1 MQIIAGNVYEIKLHD
16 SPQSAVALEDGT
28 KDSMVDFAVLFH
40 TTPATDHVTW
50 QEEGPFQG
58 SHLAAAEV
66 YRLPASSAISKN
78 ATAPDSLLADFFRKR
93 TALAVK
99 GNYRFGHKKVPFEE
113 GRPISYAGRVY
124 DEKEM
129 LNLADSALDFWLT
142 AGRFSAKFESS
153 LARYVGARK
162 LLIANSG
169 SSANL
174 LAFSALT
181 SSRLGD
187 KRLVPGDE
195 VISVAAGFP
204 STITPIIQNGCVPVF
219 LDVSLPTY
227 NVDVKY
233 LEEAVSPRTRAVML
247 AHTLGNP
254 FDLAAMKAFC
264 AKHNLWLIED
274 NCDALGTEYFIDG
287 EWKKTGSIGDMG
299 TFSFYPPH
307 HMTMGEG
314 GAVCTSRVLLEKII
328 LSFRDWG
335 RDCWCD
341 PGKDN
346 TCGIRFEHKLG
357 QLPQG
362 YDHKYIY
369 SHFGYNLKAT
379 DMQAAVGCA
388 QLEKLPSF
396 VEARIKNFNL
406 LYEGLKDLED
416 VLILPQATAN
426 SKPSWFGFLLTV
438 RKGARFT
445 RNQIVAHLESKKIQ
459 TRMLFAGNFLR
470 HPSFDEM
477 RTTGKGYRVIGDLSV
492 TDQIMNDTFWVGVYP
507 GRTQSE
513 IDFMVRE
520 IRNFCRK

>member
-1 MQIIAGNVYEIKLHD
+1 
-16 SPQSAVALEDGT
+16 
-28 KDSMVDFAVLFH
+28 
-40 TTPATDHVTW
+40 
-50 QEEGPFQG
+50 
-58 SHLAAAEV
+58 
-66 YRLPASSAISKN
+66 
-78 ATAPDSLLADFFRKR
+78 
-93 TALAVK
+93 
-99 GNYRFGHKKVPFEE
+99 
-113 GRPISYAGRVY
+113 
-124 DEKEM
+124 
-129 LNLADSALDFWLT
+129 
-142 AGRFSAKFESS
+142 
-153 LARYVGARK
+153 GARK

-254 FDLAAMKAFC
+254 FDLAAIKAFC

-477 RTTGKGYRVIGDLSV
+477 RATGKGYRVIGDLSV

-513 IDFMVRE
+513 IDFMIRE